1 MLHVVFSAKD
11 ERKNTVTNIGD
22 FFRASIYSTTSKS
35 GAVGIITDHL
45 NGTYTAVF
53 RLLWEGEVT
62 IGIQLVHP
70 RQAIDVIENNI
81 RKYPFELVTFRKRYT
96 IGNKAIDTQCSI
108 DPVILKNTSGVCNY
122 SDPHAGAWWYCD
134 KAANIPCNTTGYH
147 GTFAYKKQNAGK
159 LFSRHNNAV
168 KTSISGSPPKITI
181 KKGSDPLANRRR
193 CVRGLFTPEISGF
206 YRGDRWNSLVCN
218 NRHFS
223 SQADWRKC
231 LKGKTLYFIGDSTI
245 RQWWEHLVSILKMT
259 ETHIPEAVHNTGPL
273 LAKDRVD
280 NITVNFRIHGPP
292 LRSGFTR
299 TTLLKYAA
307 NAIDDIKGGANDV
320 VGFTLW
326 AHFTSFPVYVYK
338 KRIEAVRAA
347 VERLLRRS
355 PETLVV
361 IKSANTRMGNE
372 LISGDWL
379 AHKLDLMMRETFR
392 GMNVVL
398 VDAWEMTNAQ
408 HWYGDNIH
416 PVKEIVLQE
425 LEFLCSFIC
434 PL

>member
-11 ERKNTVTNIGD
+11 ERHNTVTNIGD

-96 IGNKAIDTQCSI
+96 IGNKAIDTQCSV
-108 DPVILKNTSGVCNY
+108 DPVILKNTSGICNY

-134 KAANIPCNTTGYH
+134 KAANIPCNTT
-147 GTFAYKKQNAGK
+147 
-159 LFSRHNNAV
+159 
-168 KTSISGSPPKITI
+168 
-181 KKGSDPLANRRR
+181 GSDPLANRRR

-292 LRSGFTR
+292 LRAGFTR

-320 VGFTLW
+320 VGITLW

-338 KRIEAVRAA
+338 KRIEAARAA

-392 GMNVVL
+392 GMDIVL